1 MSLLLSCLER
11 FFDGE
16 IVLFGVYRLG
26 ALPFI
31 EAFSFRNAACVFEWT
46 AAALVDWCELRLLH
60 IALVET
66 LPMGVDCFCFL
77 SYRLTVVIFPSCRH
91 AS

>member
-1 MSLLLSCLER
+1 MSLLPRRLER

-16 IVLFGVYRLG
+16 IFLFEVYRLG

-31 EAFSFRNAACVFEWT
+31 EALLFRNAACVFEWT
-46 AAALVDWCELRLLH
+46 AAALVYWCELRLLH
-60 IALVET
+60 TALVET

-77 SYRLTVVIFPSCRH
+77 CYRLTVVIFPSCRH